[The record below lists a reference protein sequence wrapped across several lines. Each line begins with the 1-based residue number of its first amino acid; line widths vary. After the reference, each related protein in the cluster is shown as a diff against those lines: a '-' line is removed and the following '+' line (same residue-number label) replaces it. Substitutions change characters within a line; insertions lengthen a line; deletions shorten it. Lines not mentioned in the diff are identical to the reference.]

1 MAKEFLDFHYSLN
14 RLKLTVGHCLL
25 VHVFYII
32 LIRLAG
38 ASIQRSAVPVEGIRH
53 GPIVGFCGGN
63 PPSPPFVKGGYKKPR
78 FVGWCLGTIPI

>member
-32 LIRLAG
+32 LIQLAG
-38 ASIQRSAVPVEGIRH
+38 ASIQRSAVSRAG
-53 GPIVGFCGGN
+53 
-63 PPSPPFVKGGYKKPR
+63 
-78 FVGWCLGTIPI
+78 

>member
-25 VHVFYII
+25 VHLFYII

-38 ASIQRSAVPVEGIRH
+38 ASIQRSAVSGQPCRLRVLDTDR
-53 GPIVGFCGGN
+53 
-63 PPSPPFVKGGYKKPR
+63 
-78 FVGWCLGTIPI
+78 

>member
-14 RLKLTVGHCLL
+14 RLKLTVGYCLL
-25 VHVFYII
+25 VHAFYII
-32 LIRLAG
+32 LTQLARP
-38 ASIQRSAVPVEGIRH
+38 SIQRSAVPVEGIRH

-63 PPSPPFVKGGYKKPR
+63 PPAPLTKGGYKKPR

>member
-25 VHVFYII
+25 VHAFYII

-38 ASIQRSAVPVEGIRH
+38 EHSAVSRQPCRLRVLDTNR
-53 GPIVGFCGGN
+53 
-63 PPSPPFVKGGYKKPR
+63 
-78 FVGWCLGTIPI
+78 

>member
-32 LIRLAG
+32 LIQMAGRAFSGQPCRL
-38 ASIQRSAVPVEGIRH
+38 RVLDTDR
-53 GPIVGFCGGN
+53 
-63 PPSPPFVKGGYKKPR
+63 
-78 FVGWCLGTIPI
+78 

>member
-38 ASIQRSAVPVEGIRH
+38 ASIQPSAVPVEGIRH

-63 PPSPPFVKGGYKKPR
+63 PHSSPYERG
-78 FVGWCLGTIPI
+78 L

>member
-25 VHVFYII
+25 VHVFYTI
-32 LIRLAG
+32 LIRMAG

-63 PPSPPFVKGGYKKPR
+63 PPSPPFVKGAIKNRGLLAG
-78 FVGWCLGTIPI
+78 V

>member
-38 ASIQRSAVPVEGIRH
+38 RAFSGQPSAVPVEGIRH

-63 PPSPPFVKGGYKKPR
+63 PPAPSLRKGVIKNRGLLAG
-78 FVGWCLGTIPI
+78 V